1 MHGVYSRLNT
11 SRDAAASGDSRVAML
26 PPNSTSSVATT
37 LSLAMK
43 PLRSAVQMRQSPRPS
58 GANSGTSTPATM
70 ASILSAESDT
80 MFRCRSKLWRNHTT
94 TVAMRM
100 TEKARC
106 KKSLAF
112 SHRSCATFLM
122 LGRR

>member
-1 MHGVYSRLNT
+1 
-11 SRDAAASGDSRVAML
+11 ML
-26 PPNSTSSVATT
+26 PMLFPNSTSSVDAT

-43 PLRSAVQMRQSPRPS
+43 PLMRAVQMRQSPSPS
-58 GANSGTSTPATM
+58 GANSGASTPAAM
-70 ASILSAESDT
+70 ASMLSAESDT
-80 MFRCRSKLWRNHTT
+80 MFRRRSKLWRNHTT

-112 SHRSCATFLM
+112 SHSSCATFLA
-122 LGRR
+122 LGSR